1 MQKLAISLV
10 HLAMPRIILHIARVI
25 VTFFRCFFSA
35 IVVGLSS
42 VLVWYLQEKL
52 GATSDSIPDMNEK
65 NDGDGSYKKQPDS
78 DAQS

>member
-1 MQKLAISLV
+1 M
-10 HLAMPRIILHIARVI
+10 
-25 VTFFRCFFSA
+25 FFFSA

-65 NDGDGSYKKQPDS
+65 DDGDGSYKKQPDS

>member
-1 MQKLAISLV
+1 M
-10 HLAMPRIILHIARVI
+10 
-25 VTFFRCFFSA
+25 TFFRCFFSS
-35 IVVGLSS
+35 VVFVVFVGLSS

>member
-1 MQKLAISLV
+1 
-10 HLAMPRIILHIARVI
+10 
-25 VTFFRCFFSA
+25 
-35 IVVGLSS
+35 